1 MRNQVVDVI
10 TETDTADRAGM
21 RACVRQWLIS
31 NIAAVLEIAP
41 DSIDV
46 NRDLDELGMDSMQA
60 VCLSGDLEAWLGLE
74 ISETALWD
82 YPTIESMCDYIMGK
96 IPVAEPELVTA

>member
-1 MRNQVVDVI
+1 MRNQVVDGR
-10 TETDTADRAGM
+10 TETADRAGM
-21 RACVRQWLIS
+21 RACVRQWLIT
-31 NIAAVLEIAP
+31 NIAAVLEIVP

-96 IPVAEPELVTA
+96 IPVAEPELVEVV